1 MGGRGGPLWQRIT
14 YQLPLPSSTHIP
26 PSSCLQPPATPSA
39 HNNISTTVKQ
49 PSSGTLTVEHAS
61 GQVMTHQVS
70 LWDYL
75 KQQLESCRVQSDERT
90 AVQLPFDFCGGLVG
104 YLGYELKAELG
115 GQNAHQAQTPDAA
128 MFLADR

>member
-1 MGGRGGPLWQRIT
+1 
-14 YQLPLPSSTHIP
+14 
-26 PSSCLQPPATPSA
+26 
-39 HNNISTTVKQ
+39 
-49 PSSGTLTVEHAS
+49 
-61 GQVMTHQVS
+61 MTHQVS

-75 KQQLESCRVQSDERT
+75 KQQLESCRVQSDECT